1 MFSSIPIKNI
11 ISVKH
16 IKHSSL
22 FVLYYLSNKY
32 YYSILW
38 NSIKQT
44 FSWDTLLWKIREDNW
59 YNNVS
64 FLRFPQFN
72 KAISSNSKKNY
83 QASCSLINLE
93 KSAILKCILL
103 YQIHLL
109 SWKQSIN
116 WDRRVSAKLTQINRR
131 KEKNYKYSISII
143 DNNENVK
150 QNPLKSNKNKCFNY
164 ITSLI
169 VRAFSMNHSN
179 FLRSS
184 FSPKLCFQTNW
195 PWWENWNLVFCLNR

>member
-1 MFSSIPIKNI
+1 M
-11 ISVKH
+11 
-16 IKHSSL
+16 
-22 FVLYYLSNKY
+22 
-32 YYSILW
+32 
-38 NSIKQT
+38 
-44 FSWDTLLWKIREDNW
+44 
-59 YNNVS
+59 
-64 FLRFPQFN
+64 
-72 KAISSNSKKNY
+72 
-83 QASCSLINLE
+83 
-93 KSAILKCILL
+93 

-195 PWWENWNLVFCLNR
+195 PRWENWNLVFALIDNLSTSVFKITILPIQCSIENLIIHSF